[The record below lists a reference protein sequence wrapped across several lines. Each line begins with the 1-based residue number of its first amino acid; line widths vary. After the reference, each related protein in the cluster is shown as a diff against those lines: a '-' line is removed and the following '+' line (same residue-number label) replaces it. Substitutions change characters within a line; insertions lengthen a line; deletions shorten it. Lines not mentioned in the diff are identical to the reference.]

1 MKAEYRDKPEQF
13 EIYNSYQTLINYNI
27 EESEDENGTKYTCD
41 QIIVNN
47 PILYKEIVVALI
59 RTKYS
64 LSDELG
70 IIRQASKK
78 KDEFEEYNSFVEEC
92 KTLAKEISSK

>member
-1 MKAEYRDKPEQF
+1 MKAEYRDKPERF

-27 EESEDENGTKYTCD
+27 EESEDENGTKYICD

-47 PILYKEIVVALI
+47 PISYKEIVVALI

-78 KDEFEEYNSFVEEC
+78 KDEFEEYNSFVEKC